1 MKLELLNVTKTYQ
14 GRTVLQLE
22 NIIFE
27 SGKKYAIL
35 GPNGSGKTTLLRIAS
50 AILKADQGAIHY
62 NGDPRL
68 PGERIAYLPQKPY
81 LFNTTVQ
88 GNLTFAMDTGTRV
101 KRENARMRAEC
112 ALEALG
118 MKNFSRAKAGNLSGG
133 EAQKVAL
140 LRTLVL
146 GKDLVLLDEPTA
158 AVDMPSMKRVEDYIT
173 NVIRKNHST
182 LIFST
187 HNPSQAA
194 RMADEIII
202 LWDGR
207 MVEKGP
213 CHQVL
218 FESRQKE
225 TREFL
230 QYWAV
235 GIDKG
240 GGAVA
245 LDHYV

>member
-1 MKLELLNVTKTYQ
+1 
-14 GRTVLQLE
+14 
-22 NIIFE
+22 
-27 SGKKYAIL
+27 
-35 GPNGSGKTTLLRIAS
+35 
-50 AILKADQGAIHY
+50 
-62 NGDPRL
+62 
-68 PGERIAYLPQKPY
+68 LPQKPY
-81 LFNTTVQ
+81 LFNTTVRE
-88 GNLTFAMDTGTRV
+88 NLTFVMDTGTQM
-101 KRENARMRAEC
+101 KKENARVMAESALG
-112 ALEALG
+112 ALE
-118 MKNFSRAKAGNLSGG
+118 MKDFSRAKAGTLSGG

-140 LRTLVL
+140 IRTLIL

-158 AVDMPSMKRVEDYIT
+158 AVDIPSMKKVEDYVTDIIGE
-173 NVIRKNHST
+173 NQST

-194 RMADEIII
+194 RMADEVIV
-202 LWDGR
+202 LWEGR

-218 FESRQKE
+218 FESQQKE
-225 TREFL
+225 TLEFL

-245 LDHYV
+245 LDHYA